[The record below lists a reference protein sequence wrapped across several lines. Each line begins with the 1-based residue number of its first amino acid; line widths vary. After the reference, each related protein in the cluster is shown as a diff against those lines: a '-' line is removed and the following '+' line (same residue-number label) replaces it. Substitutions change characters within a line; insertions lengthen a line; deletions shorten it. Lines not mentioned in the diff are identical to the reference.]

1 MNESVDISTPIRAI
15 IADDHP
21 LVLLALENLMSG
33 FPNLAVVGRASHA
46 AELFSEADRVE
57 CDIAV
62 MDLYM
67 PGSLV
72 GDGFATVRRFRKL
85 YPDVALVVLTM
96 ETDADALEHVLS
108 LGVDAVM
115 SKRDRVDLIHVAIVS
130 ALAHERYVGPA
141 VRALIAEAT
150 VARRLNFVRELLSP
164 RELEVLKQYA
174 SGIGV
179 TEIATRLGR
188 SVKTV
193 SAQKCT
199 AMRKLALRTDSDL
212 FRFSVEYGALSDDLP
227 KDRR

>member
-1 MNESVDISTPIRAI
+1 
-15 IADDHP
+15 
-21 LVLLALENLMSG
+21 
-33 FPNLAVVGRASHA
+33 
-46 AELFSEADRVE
+46 
-57 CDIAV
+57 
-62 MDLYM
+62 
-67 PGSLV
+67 
-72 GDGFATVRRFRKL
+72 
-85 YPDVALVVLTM
+85 M

-150 VARRLNFVRELLSP
+150 VERRLNFVRELLSP

-188 SVKTV
+188 SVKTI

-199 AMRKLALRTDSDL
+199 AMRKLALRTDSEL
-212 FRFSVEYGALSDDLP
+212 FKFSVEYGVLTDDFP
-227 KDRR
+227 KGRR